1 MKTYF
6 SNPYNTEEILA
17 DGGLKV
23 LNRMTGLSYKFGSA
37 AANIYRYIKEHNL
50 CSTDEVVRQFEECS
64 KEEIESI
71 FHYFHSKRLILTED
85 ATDLAC
91 ITKKDTPLFGLSDYL
106 KKGNLAFLGI
116 PFGAG
121 NPLPNSCAN
130 FPDYLRV
137 QLRSQ
142 HLNFKQSFFQ
152 SNSISQ
158 AHFDY
163 QEDSNL
169 NQLAQQYICD
179 LGNIFL
185 HFSESKALI
194 YERIELLSRQLA
206 NQSIPFFIGG
216 DHSITY
222 SLVKGIASIHS
233 PLCLVQLD
241 AHSDTYR
248 SNYDRLTHLS
258 SSHHHGNF
266 VNRCVEL
273 EGVNRVLQ
281 LGLRGQSNYSLGRIH
296 PKQRLIVCR
305 ALKAMIQRDRLH
317 FDIPNEGKIYITID
331 IDVLDPSIAP
341 ATTTPEKEGLNL
353 EELLIILRHFMDHY
367 GDRIVGFDLVEV
379 SAHLDS
385 VDKATTKSVTEVLI
399 QIIQRFCSQKDKQDG
414 TAVSTL
420 QELSARQE
428 G

>member
-6 SNPYNTEEILA
+6 SNPYNTEEVLT

-23 LNRMTGLSYKFGSA
+23 LNRMTGLSYKFESA
-37 AANIYRYIKEHNL
+37 AANIYRYIKEHAQ
-50 CSTDEVVRQFEECS
+50 CSIQEVCVQFEEFTA
-64 KEEIESI
+64 EDIENI
-71 FHYFHSKRLILTED
+71 VHYFHRKRIILTENT
-85 ATDLAC
+85 ADLAC
-91 ITKKDTPLFGLSDYL
+91 ITKKDTPLFGLSDHL
-106 KKGNLAFLGI
+106 KKEGLAFLGI

-142 HLNFKQSFFQ
+142 HLSFKQSFFQ
-152 SNSISQ
+152 SNSISR

-163 QEDSNL
+163 QEEHNL
-169 NQLAQQYICD
+169 NRLAQQYVCD

-185 HFSESKALI
+185 HFSENKQLI

-206 NQSIPFFIGG
+206 NQAIPFFVGG

-222 SLVKGIASIHS
+222 NLVKGVASIHS
-233 PLCLVQLD
+233 PLCFVQLD

-266 VNRCVEL
+266 VNRCLEL

-281 LGLRGQSNYSLGRIH
+281 LGLRGQSNFSLGHIH
-296 PKQRLIVCR
+296 PKQRLISCR
-305 ALKAMIQRDRLH
+305 VLKAMIQRGCLH
-317 FDIPNEGKIYITID
+317 FDLPSEGKLYISID
-331 IDVLDPSIAP
+331 IDVLDPSIAS

-353 EELLIILRHFMDHY
+353 EELLIILRYFMDHY

-379 SAHLDS
+379 SAHLDT
-385 VDKATTKSVTEVLI
+385 DKMTTKSVTEILI
-399 QIIQRFCSQKDKQDG
+399 QIIQRFCSQKDKENER
-414 TAVSTL
+414 AISTL
-420 QELSARQE
+420 QEVSTR
-428 G
+428 